1 MCKYHIRPIPLC
13 MGPRGQAYW
22 TYRLNSVQLAGSC
35 LYVWYIEGSQPKIL
49 VDAGATAEMYPGHGY
64 PQENIQSLEDG
75 LSKLGLKP
83 NDIEIVILTHL
94 HWDHIALAPKFPNAE
109 FIVQKAELDFARNPH
124 PASAMTGDYSNKIF
138 DDLKLRVIEGDKE
151 IIDGVRVFLT
161 PGHSPGAQS
170 VAVETPKGRAVITG
184 FCSTLANFDPPRYIK
199 EKGFPVVTTG
209 LHLDIRQAYDS
220 GLKVKQ
226 IADIILPL
234 HECSF
239 VGKDR
244 IP

>member
-1 MCKYHIRPIPLC
+1 VPEYNIRPVPLC

-49 VDAGATAEMYPGHGY
+49 VDAGATAEMYPGQGF

-75 LSKLGLKP
+75 LGKLGLKP

-94 HWDHIALAPKFPNAE
+94 HWDHIALAPRFTNAE

-124 PASAMTGDYSNKIF
+124 PASAMTGDYSSKIF
-138 DDLKLRVIEGDKE
+138 NDLRLRVIEGDRE
-151 IIDGVRVFLT
+151 IIDGVKLFLT
-161 PGHSPGAQS
+161 PGHSPGGQS
-170 VAVETPKGRAVITG
+170 VAVKTPKGLAVITG
-184 FCSTLANFDPPRYIK
+184 FCCTLANFNPPRYIK
-199 EKGFPVVTTG
+199 EEGFPVVTTG

-239 VGKDR
+239 VDKDR